1 MNIKEFRKLIKG
13 LPGGMDIAIAT
24 SEEHLMPICPNTN
37 VIEVQFNASND
48 KTFVFVIKPCACEVE
63 KAKLDQ
69 ISLN

>member
-1 MNIKEFRKLIKG
+1 MTITEFRKLIKG
-13 LPGGMDIAIAT
+13 LPGSMDIAIAT
-24 SEEHLMPICPNTN
+24 SDEQLMPICHNTQ
-37 VIEVQFNASND
+37 VIEVKFIASKD